1 MMNTIKIK
9 VINIQIKI
17 KNQKERIQTE
27 LNPLILLTAKSTP
40 ILVNSKTNQP
50 NRPVLRGSSEACS
63 RVLTRTTSET
73 STDPPE
79 RTGSFEC
86 SRSANANTTFSKMES
101 VTNWTFRSVQ
111 KTRRWS
117 CDSTSATKNSRRCS
131 STCSK

>member
-1 MMNTIKIK
+1 MKNIIKLK
-9 VINIQIKI
+9 VITVQIKI

-27 LNPLILLTAKSTP
+27 SNPLIHLIAKPTP
-40 ILVNSKTNQP
+40 ILVNSKINQP

-63 RVLTRTTSET
+63 RVLIRMTSET

-101 VTNWTFRSVQ
+101 ATNWTFRWVQ

-117 CDSTSATKNSRRCS
+117 CDSTLATKNSRRCS